1 MRTQGIAEKAPAA
14 AMSPRAISPAIYK
27 TGYSRYSIGM
37 TIEGYFD
44 GKTFVPLEKLSLKPN
59 QKVQITIL
67 DEFLTSEKQK
77 QIARK
82 RGKGGDKKDSL

>member
-1 MRTQGIAEKAPAA
+1 MPA
-14 AMSPRAISPAIYK
+14 MLAIYK
-27 TGYSRYSIGM
+27 SGYSYYSVCM

-77 QIARK
+77 QLARK
-82 RGKGGDKKDSL
+82 RDKDGDKRESLKS

>member
-1 MRTQGIAEKAPAA
+1 MGAA
-14 AMSPRAISPAIYK
+14 
-27 TGYSRYSIGM
+27 M

-59 QKVQITIL
+59 QKVQITVL

-77 QIARK
+77 QISRK
-82 RGKGGDKKDSL
+82 HGKIDNKK

>member
-1 MRTQGIAEKAPAA
+1 MTAS
-14 AMSPRAISPAIYK
+14 MPAIYK
-27 TGYSRYSIGM
+27 SGYSRYSMRM

-44 GKTFVPLEKLSLKPN
+44 GKTFVPLEKLSLNPT

-77 QIARK
+77 QLARK
-82 RGKGGDKKDSL
+82 RDKDGDKRA

>member
-1 MRTQGIAEKAPAA
+1 MGAA
-14 AMSPRAISPAIYK
+14 
-27 TGYSRYSIGM
+27 M

-59 QKVQITIL
+59 QKVQITVL

-77 QIARK
+77 QISRK
-82 RGKGGDKKDSL
+82 HGKNGNKKYCAKHAQKRVYKGQGFMQSTRMHTQTICA